1 MDQSTLIE
9 TLDIS
14 DSSFRRWRKAL
25 GIPAKDSYSEEEQQ
39 KFLDLKDLIESGE
52 KFRDAIAA
60 ISGQPP
66 PEENAF
72 ATALMKRATSQL
84 DALRPEEIGD
94 ALVEV
99 FDQRVAV
106 GFLKG
111 ARRKKPTA
119 FEQMV
124 GTFSPL
130 SIEGDDCLEAL
141 ILEAADDEI
150 A

>member
-1 MDQSTLIE
+1 MEQFKLVE
-9 TLDIS
+9 TLGIS
-14 DSSFRRWRKAL
+14 ASSFRRWRGAL

-39 KFLDLKDLIESGE
+39 LFLDLKSLIDSGE
-52 KFRDAIAA
+52 NFKDAIATM
-60 ISGQPP
+60 SGQPP

-72 ATALMKRATSQL
+72 ASALMKRAKSQL

-99 FDQRVAV
+99 FDQRVAI
-106 GFLKG
+106 GFIKG
-111 ARRKKPTA
+111 AKRKKPTA

-130 SIEGDDCLEAL
+130 AIEGDDCLEAL
-141 ILEAADDEI
+141 ILEAGDDEV